1 LGSAAQLS
9 GYRELRSSI
18 KAFFMRAC
26 RGLDDAENRSAAEL
40 QSMLSDRTIPV
51 LQPEI
56 LRAA

>member
-1 LGSAAQLS
+1 
-9 GYRELRSSI
+9 
-18 KAFFMRAC
+18 MRAC